1 MRINNRKNRIAAAF
15 IWHVQSSGGNTF
27 SFNPELVSKRGGLA
41 WKNEALRRCKT
52 RSRDRT
58 LFPKR
63 RKMEE
68 FSSDIQHEQQWDP
81 KRITKSNPFWS
92 QMNGGI
98 HKEQLFIYNYSTF
111 WSSNMLDEPPFTS
124 MNFLFL
130 SQLFERTSRKIS
142 HVRSLQRTLWLF
154 NIAMENGP

>member
-1 MRINNRKNRIAAAF
+1 MFIHVSNGSINSGLHQVRINNRKNRIAAAF

-27 SFNPELVSKRGGLA
+27 SFNPELGSKRGGLA

-58 LFPKR
+58 LFPKQ

-81 KRITKSNPFWS
+81 KRITKSNPFLF

-98 HKEQLFIYNYSTF
+98 HKEQLFITILPSGHQTCWTSPHSLR
-111 WSSNMLDEPPFTS
+111 WSSFFVPAFWTKPP
-124 MNFLFL
+124 
-130 SQLFERTSRKIS
+130 EK
-142 HVRSLQRTLWLF
+142 
-154 NIAMENGP
+154 